1 MLLMSLMRK
10 EQTNTQFE
18 GWVSQC
24 EIWISLHHCAAF
36 RPEASG
42 SAGRHWSILSHEY
55 CYKRQHNY
63 KMLISVIQATKS
75 SLPNLKE
82 LVDKHFQDG
91 DFKTGCVLIQGCEGI
106 KVQLKNPTIK
116 CTKQTFKG
124 SHNAGAFLYQA
135 GKIFC
140 SFLLFPLYVMLQKR
154 GELLHRWLLSKSLLR
169 LKVVIPWT

>member
-1 MLLMSLMRK
+1 MWTLNLPPPLRSFPRP
-10 EQTNTQFE
+10 
-18 GWVSQC
+18 
-24 EIWISLHHCAAF
+24 AAQLVDID
-36 RPEASG
+36 P
-42 SAGRHWSILSHEY
+42 ILSHEY
-55 CYKRQHNY
+55 CHKRHHNY

-82 LVDKHFQDG
+82 LVDKLFQDG

-106 KVQLKNPTIK
+106 KLQLKNPTIK